1 VLLEP
6 AKTPRLGL
14 ILAHGSRQ
22 GGGAPISKRDFSDR
36 KGRAKEGVGRVFGRW
51 RMTLTVQRNRY
62 FKTTTVIL
70 GGSPRFLAGAVGEG
84 GDRRLTFTMLDQ
96 DVVAVTDRGGPLR
109 AFPLRGQSTLP
120 KGISEAFVTPSSI
133 AFAR

>member
-1 VLLEP
+1 MEDDADSPTKPVL
-6 AKTPRLGL
+6 
-14 ILAHGSRQ
+14 Q
-22 GGGAPISKRDFSDR
+22 DDR
-36 KGRAKEGVGRVFGRW
+36 CDP
-51 RMTLTVQRNRY
+51 
-62 FKTTTVIL
+62 

-96 DVVAVTDRGGPLR
+96 DVVAVTDTGGPLR
-109 AFPLRGQSTLP
+109 AFTLRGQSTLP